1 MEVAQLA
8 NEPSAPDLED
18 AEMGVAH
25 RRGGRNRTLLAV
37 GVAGAV
43 ALVAMVLVLDR
54 TSATVPTENQSC
66 QQLLAAAVAIP
77 YGPGGRRPAA
87 DLAVSQTLGRVIAT
101 SDTALVRQVAKD
113 LLEGSPVLEPHRAE
127 VVSHCSVV
135 GVALGDVLDPAGQPG
150 TGR

>member
-1 MEVAQLA
+1 MEVAQLV

-18 AEMGVAH
+18 AEMGFAH

-37 GVAGAV
+37 GLACAV
-43 ALVAMVLVLDR
+43 TLVAMALVLDR

-66 QQLLAAAVAIP
+66 QQLLSAAVAIP

-87 DLAVSQTLGRVIAT
+87 DLAVSQTLGRIITT
-101 SDTALVRQVAKD
+101 SDSALVRQVAED
-113 LLEGSPVLEPHRAE
+113 LVEGIPVLEPHRAA

-135 GVALGDVLDPAGQPG
+135 GVALGDVLEPAGQPG
-150 TGR
+150 SGR